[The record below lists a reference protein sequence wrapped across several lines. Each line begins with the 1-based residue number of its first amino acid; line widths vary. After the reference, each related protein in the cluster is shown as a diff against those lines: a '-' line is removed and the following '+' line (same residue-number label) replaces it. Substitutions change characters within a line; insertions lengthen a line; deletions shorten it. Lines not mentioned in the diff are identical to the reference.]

1 MHTGVHPFASE
12 YRGLNTAIPLTTGNC
27 KLVVPLG
34 RNCCHK
40 IIYLQVI
47 GVGTSTALTAPLP
60 IPLTYMYFV

>member
-12 YRGLNTAIPLTTGNC
+12 RRGHNTAIPLTTGNC
-27 KLVVPLG
+27 KLVGPLG

-47 GVGTSTALTAPLP
+47 GEGTSTLTAPLP
-60 IPLTYMYFV
+60 IPLTYMYFD